1 MKNVNTIKKIKE
13 ENQDSIQRQVTIAI
27 WYKTKG
33 NMEEALEII
42 YDKIPLDPDYVKA
55 VAKAEKEEVT
65 KMGAILHVITDNGF
79 HWYPNEQGHCSLCYI
94 EKNGRYSPFPVF
106 CGIK

>member
-1 MKNVNTIKKIKE
+1 MKNVNTIKKIEE

-42 YDKIPLDPDYVKA
+42 YGKIPLDPDYVKA

>member
-1 MKNVNTIKKIKE
+1 MKNVNTIKKIEE

-42 YDKIPLDPDYVKA
+42 YNKIPLDPDYVKA

-65 KMGAILHVITDNGF
+65 KMGAILHVITDDGF
-79 HWYPNEQGHCSLCYI
+79 PWCLNEQGHCSLCYI
-94 EKNGRYSPFPVF
+94 EKDGRYSPFPVF

>member
-1 MKNVNTIKKIKE
+1 MKNVNTIKKIEE

-42 YDKIPLDPDYVKA
+42 YNKIPLDPDYVKA

-65 KMGAILHVITDNGF
+65 KMGAILHGITDNGF
-79 HWYPNEQGHCSLCYI
+79 HWYLNEQGHCSLCYI

>member
-1 MKNVNTIKKIKE
+1 MKILNTIKKIEE
-13 ENQDSIQRQVTIAI
+13 ENQDSLQRQVTIAI

-33 NMEEALEII
+33 NMNEALEIL
-42 YDKIPLDPDYVKA
+42 YDNIPLDPDYVKA

-65 KMGAILHVITDNGF
+65 KMGAILHVVTDYDF
-79 HWYPNEQGHCSLCYI
+79 PWYLNEQGHGSLCYI
-94 EKNGRYSPFPVF
+94 EKNGYYSPLPVF

>member
-1 MKNVNTIKKIKE
+1 MKNVNTTQKAKE
-13 ENQDSIQRQVTIAI
+13 ENQDSLKRQVTIAI

-33 NMEEALEII
+33 NMNEALEILEK
-42 YDKIPLDPDYVKA
+42 KILLDPDYVKA

-65 KMGAILHVITDNGF
+65 KMGAILHVVTDDGF
-79 HWYPNEQGHCSLCYI
+79 PWYLNEQGHGSLCYI
-94 EKNGRYSPFPVF
+94 EKNGYYSPFPVF

>member
-1 MKNVNTIKKIKE
+1 MKNVNTIKKIEE
-13 ENQDSIQRQVTIAI
+13 ENQDSLKRQVTIAI

-33 NMEEALEII
+33 NMKEALEILEK
-42 YDKIPLDPDYVKA
+42 KIPLDPDYVKA
-55 VAKAEKEEVT
+55 VAKAEKEEVA
-65 KMGAILHVITDNGF
+65 KMGAILHVVTDMGF
-79 HWYPNEQGHCSLCYI
+79 PWYLNKQGHGSLCYI

>member
-1 MKNVNTIKKIKE
+1 MKNVNTIKKIEE
-13 ENQDSIQRQVTIAI
+13 ENQDSLQRQVTIAI

-33 NMEEALEII
+33 NMNEALEIL
-42 YDKIPLDPDYVKA
+42 YDNIPLDPDYVKA
-55 VAKAEKEEVT
+55 VAKAEKEEVA
-65 KMGAILHVITDNGF
+65 KMGAILHVVTDYGF
-79 HWYPNEQGHCSLCYI
+79 PWYLNEQGHGSLCYI

>member
-1 MKNVNTIKKIKE
+1 MKNVNTIKKIEE

>member
-1 MKNVNTIKKIKE
+1 MKNVNTIKKIEE

-42 YDKIPLDPDYVKA
+42 YNKIPLDPDYVKA